1 MRRRV
6 EGGERE
12 RERERVQK
20 KKKQKKTS
28 EINTSRGPSAGAAG
42 AVDARGK
49 KINGRALFC
58 SSRERARAASP
69 AGPRRARGLR
79 GLAAFLLQ
87 KPSFPPRIHLSPP
100 PPSRFRRSFEREDSP
115 ARLSSLSS
123 LLSLSFSAPRP
134 LQQRPDS
141 LASFRSLRA
150 RSASSR
156 DQREN
161 SNQDRIPFDMSDV
174 GGR

>member
-1 MRRRV
+1 M
-6 EGGERE
+6 
-12 RERERVQK
+12 QK

-28 EINTSRGPSAGAAG
+28 EINNSRGPSAGAAG

-49 KINGRALFC
+49 KRNGRALFC

-87 KPSFPPRIHLSPP
+87 KPSFPPRIHFSCPPP

-134 LQQRPDS
+134 LQQRPES

-161 SNQDRIPFDMSDV
+161 NNQDRIPFDMSDV